1 MKCPHCGKELAISKK
16 DSSYG
21 LCHTCKKRYKLPS
34 QQQTYSNI
42 PPKHIREKSERTI
55 RENYRNMLEI
65 EDEEQS
71 HSYYHDHSVSSHYR
85 RGSIYFSVFQI
96 SLQTAKRIAASTIS
110 MPAILSITV
119 FLQKFTALS

>member
-55 RENYRNMLEI
+55 R
-65 EDEEQS
+65 
-71 HSYYHDHSVSSHYR
+71 
-85 RGSIYFSVFQI
+85 GSIYFSVFQI

-110 MPAILSITV
+110 MPAILSIPV

>member
-55 RENYRNMLEI
+55 REI
-65 EDEEQS
+65 I
-71 HSYYHDHSVSSHYR
+71 
-85 RGSIYFSVFQI
+85 GIYLRLRTKKMFPRQRTKSF
-96 SLQTAKRIAASTIS
+96 L
-110 MPAILSITV
+110 LS
-119 FLQKFTALS
+119 